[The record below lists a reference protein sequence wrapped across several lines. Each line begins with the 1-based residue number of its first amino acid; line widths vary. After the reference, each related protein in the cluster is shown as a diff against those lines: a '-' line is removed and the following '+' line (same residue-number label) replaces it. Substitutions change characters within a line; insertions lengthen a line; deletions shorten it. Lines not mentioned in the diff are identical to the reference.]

1 MIDTGIRSV
10 WFRLYAHLATQQLG
24 CTLASGFKRP
34 HSKTTAH
41 SCFGQQLL
49 AGTAGL
55 LLTFQKPSA
64 DARAAAGTDYN
75 D

>member
-10 WFRLYAHLATQQLG
+10 WFRLYAHLAP
-24 CTLASGFKRP
+24 LATRP
-34 HSKTTAH
+34 ALLLFSKTTAH

-55 LLTFQKPSA
+55 LLLFQKPSA